1 MAKLLYLGIKNERV
15 LLYCS
20 RFSVTLATNMDT
32 LSHFRTIEEL
42 VRVLDREKVLFRDMF
57 ERRKSLAYRT
67 DFALEVVDYKRERI
81 QYLIDHGVIH
91 ENGDFIEME
100 DVYVQFF
107 EEVLEM
113 NEEISVA
120 SVREHI
126 DALKENIGYYLEETN
141 EFRKAQ
147 YQGNVRKMLRRIGLR
162 TLKNVIDLKRN
173 VDTAYKQEPNYK
185 IKKVRLK
192 NLDEKRRGI
201 QQLISECEK
210 MMDTE
215 VVFFKMAA
223 DPEMQ
228 RTKMDVRND
237 FTEADHNLLEI
248 EHQIIDYINQIEQQ
262 SLLLKK
268 IRRLKYLKDQLTW
281 REDTNVARV
290 LSDKHPLWM
299 EKRPYN
305 RIFLSVDMLRSNEDA
320 YAVIRKI
327 AGKTNVQRL
336 ARTEAEPLDEAFMNE
351 HLEEVNSVNTTE
363 LWNAFKAQG
372 QHLFAFVCSYAYHQ
386 PRTLSD
392 HVILFCQLATQHSDE
407 LRITDRYETFE
418 NIEYALIYAS

>member
-1 MAKLLYLGIKNERV
+1 MED
-15 LLYCS
+15 
-20 RFSVTLATNMDT
+20 VT
-32 LSHFRTIEEL
+32 HFRTIEEL
-42 VRVLDREKVLFRDMF
+42 VRVLDREKVLFRDIF

-67 DFALEVVDYKRERI
+67 DFAMEVVDYKRERI
-81 QYLIDHGVIH
+81 QFLIEHGVIH
-91 ENGDFIEME
+91 ENGDFLEME

-113 NEEISVA
+113 NEAISVA
-120 SVREHI
+120 SVREHVG
-126 DALKENIGYYLEETN
+126 ALKENIGYYLEETN
-141 EFRKAQ
+141 EHRKAQ

-173 VDTAYKQEPNYK
+173 VDVAYKQEPNYK
-185 IKKVRLK
+185 IKKARLE
-192 NLDEKRRGI
+192 NLDEKRKGI
-201 QQLISECEK
+201 KQLIVECEK

-215 VVFFKMAA
+215 VVFFKMAS

-228 RTKMDVRND
+228 RTVMDVRND

-262 SLLLKK
+262 SVLLKR

-281 REDTNVARV
+281 LEDTNVARV
-290 LSDKHPLWM
+290 LGNDHPLWM

-305 RIFLSVDMLRSNEDA
+305 RIFLSVNILRSNEEA
-320 YAVIRKI
+320 YALIRKI
-327 AGKTNVQRL
+327 ASKTQVSRL
-336 ARTEAEPLDEAFMNE
+336 SRTEADPLDESFMNE
-351 HLEEVNSVNTTE
+351 NVEKVAGVNITE

-372 QHLFAFVCSYAYHQ
+372 LHLFAFIRNYAYHQ

-392 HVILFCQLATQHSDE
+392 HIILYCQMATQHSDE
-407 LRITDRYETFE
+407 LRITDDYERFD